1 MSALDRY
8 RHLLDADLAAFI
20 EAHERGFPTDL
31 ATQPL
36 DRQRAVYGEM
46 CRAFHAPT
54 PADIEILDTAL
65 EFPDRTILL
74 RIYRSLGRKG
84 VATVLYFHGGG
95 FVFGDLDSHGDM
107 CAELCSR
114 ADVDVISVDYRLAPE
129 HLHPAAFD
137 DAMAAFAWTA
147 RTFGRPPILFGESAG
162 GALAAAVSHKARHDP
177 ARPHGLVLVYPGLGS
192 HGDLPSFSEHAEAPL
207 LSAAEIGE
215 YQAVRLGDA
224 GDATDPAV
232 NPLRDTDYAGLPR
245 TFVSVPEFD
254 PLRDEGE
261 LYCER
266 IRAAGGNAVCTV
278 EPGLVHSFLRARTR
292 VARAAEAFDRIVDA
306 VKSMSA
312 S

>member
-65 EFPDRTILL
+65 EFPDRTIRL
-74 RIYRSLGRKG
+74 RIYRPLGRKG

-137 DAMAAFAWTA
+137 DAMAAFAWAA
-147 RTFGRPPILFGESAG
+147 RTFGQSPILFGESAG
-162 GALAAAVSHKARHDP
+162 GSLAAAVAAATRRHSEKP
-177 ARPHGLVLVYPGLGS
+177 CGLVLVYPGLGV

-207 LSAAEIGE
+207 LTAAEIGH
-215 YQAVRLGDA
+215 YQAIRLREA
-224 GDATDPAV
+224 GDAADPAV
-232 NPLRDTDYAGLPR
+232 NPLRDTDYTDLPP

-254 PLRDEGE
+254 PLRDEGQ
-261 LYCER
+261 LYCEL
-266 IRAAGGNAVCTV
+266 ILAAGGNATCVV
-278 EPGLVHSFLRARTR
+278 EPRLVHSFLRARTR
-292 VARAAEAFDRIVDA
+292 VVRAAGAFDRIVDA

-312 S
+312 C

>member
-46 CRAFHAPT
+46 CRSFHAPT

-74 RIYRSLGRKG
+74 RIYRPLGRKG

-137 DAMAAFAWTA
+137 DAMAAFAWIA
-147 RTFGRPPILFGESAG
+147 RSFGRSPILFGESAG

-192 HGDLPSFSEHAEAPL
+192 HGDLTSFSEHAEAPL

-266 IRAAGGNAVCTV
+266 IRAAGGNACASGGRRST
-278 EPGLVHSFLRARTR
+278 
-292 VARAAEAFDRIVDA
+292 DRCWPWCCC
-306 VKSMSA
+306 
-312 S
+312 

>member
-20 EAHERGFPTDL
+20 EAHERGFPPDL
-31 ATQPL
+31 DAQPL

-65 EFPDRTILL
+65 EFPERTIRL
-74 RIYRSLGRKG
+74 RIYRPLGRKG

-147 RTFGRPPILFGESAG
+147 RSFRRPPILFGESAG
-162 GALAAAVSHKARHDP
+162 GALAGAVAHKTRYEP
-177 ARPHGLVLVYPGLGS
+177 ASPRGLVLVYPGLGS
-192 HGDLPSFSEHAEAPL
+192 HGDLPSFSEHAGAPL

-215 YQAVRLGDA
+215 YQAARLGDA

-266 IRAAGGNAVCTV
+266 IRAVGGNAVCTV

-292 VARAAEAFDRIVDA
+292 VARAAEAFDRIVEA

-312 S
+312 N

>member
-20 EAHERGFPTDL
+20 EAHERGFPPDL
-31 ATQPL
+31 DTQPL
-36 DRQRAVYGEM
+36 DRQRVVYGEM

-65 EFPDRTILL
+65 EFPDRAIRL
-74 RIYRSLGRKG
+74 RIYRPLGRKG

-137 DAMAAFAWTA
+137 DAMAAFAWA
-147 RTFGRPPILFGESAG
+147 APTFGRSPILFGESAG
-162 GALAAAVSHKARHDP
+162 GSLAAAVAAATRRHSE
-177 ARPHGLVLVYPGLGS
+177 RPCGLVLVYPGLGS

-207 LSAAEIGE
+207 LSAAEIGH
-215 YQAVRLGDA
+215 YQAIRLREA
-224 GDATDPAV
+224 GDAADPAV
-232 NPLRDTDYAGLPR
+232 NPLRDTDYTDLPP

-261 LYCER
+261 LYCKL
-266 IRAAGGNAVCTV
+266 IRAAGGNATCVV
-278 EPGLVHSFLRARTR
+278 EPRLVHSFLRARTR
-292 VARAAEAFDRIVDA
+292 VVRAASAFDRIVDA